1 MLSYFSFQEIVE
13 EATKQGKKISDIILH
28 DQALQL
34 NRPEEVIYQ
43 QMEASFD
50 VMIESTHAGADPN
63 LRSASSLTG
72 GEGDVY
78 KRQGLRNGYLLAV
91 APTSST
97 SIIAGTSPGV
107 DPIMNR
113 FYYDEKKNGL
123 IPRVAPDLS
132 LSNYVYYNAA
142 HQTDQSWSCLLYTS
156 TS

>member
-50 VMIESTHAGADPN
+50 VMIESTHVGADPD

-72 GEGDVY
+72 GEGARLFRY
-78 KRQGLRNGYLLAV
+78 A
-91 APTSST
+91 
-97 SIIAGTSPGV
+97 
-107 DPIMNR
+107 
-113 FYYDEKKNGL
+113 
-123 IPRVAPDLS
+123 
-132 LSNYVYYNAA
+132 
-142 HQTDQSWSCLLYTS
+142 
-156 TS
+156 